1 LRIKSRAF
9 YNTTY
14 VNLMFIGCTL
24 FLIQLLG
31 LDVKLNSTIIIV

>member
-14 VNLMFIGCTL
+14 VNLTFIGYTL